1 MVFKCKCK
9 IQINGGEEEKDMW
22 LGYKLNERVDASSI
36 DMTEIYLLVLITL
49 TGRYHRVN
57 ICRLFTFCH
66 AKAFPR
72 GQSPPKERFL
82 IIFDIKILIPY
93 LYFKYLSILKPGVPM
108 EYMKKRK
115 ADKTLK

>member
-9 IQINGGEEEKDMW
+9 IQINGGVEEKDVW

-36 DMTEIYLLVLITL
+36 DMTKIYLLVLIIL

-72 GQSPPKERFL
+72 GRSPPKERFL
-82 IIFDIKILIPY
+82 NIFNIKMLILY
-93 LYFKYLSILKPGVPM
+93 LYFKYLSIFKPGVPM

-115 ADKTLK
+115 GDKTLK

>member
-9 IQINGGEEEKDMW
+9 IQINGGAEEKDVW

-36 DMTEIYLLVLITL
+36 DMTKIYFLVLIIL
-49 TGRYHRVN
+49 TGRYHRAN

-82 IIFDIKILIPY
+82 KIFNIKILISY
-93 LYFKYLSILKPGVPM
+93 LYFKYLSIFKPGVPM

-115 ADKTLK
+115 GDKTLK